1 MMHMKMN
8 QIFGRPGRVIGL
20 GLLLALSTSAAL
32 GEDTPAAGTEAERD
46 RTEAQLEDAQARLE
60 AAARE
65 IAELTARIVGDAGV
79 SAMARLEEFARGP
92 RPVMLGINIGPV
104 GGPEAREDGV
114 LVLGVTP
121 GSSAEEAGIRSGDVL
136 LSLGGTRLDWSDD
149 SSPVDKLLD
158 GLRAVESGT
167 KVEVGYARDGR
178 AATVAVEAR
187 PWSWAHAFHYDNERA
202 RVAPPPGMPRP
213 NDFLRRFTAERWGD
227 MELVALS
234 PGLGEYFKSSEGVL
248 VVRAPADPTLGLQD
262 GDVIVDIAGR
272 VPLNPGHVARI
283 LRSYAPGERLVMTVI
298 RHGERRQLE
307 ADIPG

>member
-1 MMHMKMN
+1 MMHMKMKN
-8 QIFGRPGRVIGL
+8 RFDRPGLIIGL
-20 GLLLALSTSAAL
+20 ALILALSMSAAL
-32 GEDTPAAGTEAERD
+32 AEDAPAAGTEAERD
-46 RTEAQLEDAQARLE
+46 RAEAQLEDAQARLE

-65 IAELTARIVGDAGV
+65 IAELTARIVGDAG
-79 SAMARLEEFARGP
+79 AGALARIEEFARGP

-104 GGPEAREDGV
+104 GGTDAREDGV

-121 GSSAEEAGIRSGDVL
+121 GSAADEAGIRSGDVL
-136 LSLGGTRLDWSDD
+136 LSLGATRLDWSDD
-149 SSPVDKLLD
+149 RSPVNKLLD
-158 GLRAVESGT
+158 GLREVQPGT
-167 KVEVGYARDGR
+167 KVELSYQRDGSV
-178 AATVAVEAR
+178 ATATVEAQ
-187 PWSWAHAFHYDNERA
+187 PWSWARAFHYDSERA
-202 RVAPPPGMPRP
+202 RVPPPPGMPRA
-213 NDFLRRFTAERWGD
+213 NAFMRQFTADRWGD

-234 PGLGEYFKSSEGVL
+234 PGLGEYFKTTEGVL